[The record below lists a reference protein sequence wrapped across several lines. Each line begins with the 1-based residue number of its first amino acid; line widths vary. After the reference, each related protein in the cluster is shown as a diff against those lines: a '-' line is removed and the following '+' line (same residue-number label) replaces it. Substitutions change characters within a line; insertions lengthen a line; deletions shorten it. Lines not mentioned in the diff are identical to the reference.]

1 MKNIKNS
8 YSSFDPS
15 NIRSVPLSRTIIKRL
30 FFLFAFLILVS
41 TSITYNYLIKKT
53 EVQFYDQLLE
63 YIVQRGKRE
72 SELFCLAKDNLIRLK
87 NEFLF
92 QYETNPKLDFE
103 HWFESHMEK
112 KKDGTIRSLRQYFD
126 GVWTENGSFEQG
138 IGIIMAPGVEA
149 TREIQRR
156 MGIAYDLL
164 LKYGPAWRSRFVNLW
179 FVAPEK
185 VSLTYWPEI
194 PWSLNISAN
203 HNWENESWFS
213 GTKKKNNPLRNLV
226 WTGIYFDSPANHW
239 MISSALPI
247 DINGRQIGIVGTDI
261 KSNDLFN
268 RTLSDSL
275 IASYS
280 IIIGQ
285 DGRIIVHPYKMAE
298 ITSAQDT
305 KFTIASAKDKQ
316 LLSIFNKI
324 ESASTFPT
332 ILDNVENDEFIAVT
346 KIEGPDWYFISIYSK
361 SLFKEKIIKN
371 AYFMVVVGLGSLVT
385 ALFIIYL
392 VVHKNV
398 ALPLGLLT
406 KTVKSF
412 DATTGNQPG
421 LDGSLEKLNSLHPR
435 LDEVGLLV
443 RTFMEMENRLKKNYG
458 DIEKAKKNLEAE
470 VSART
475 LDLVKAKETAETSN
489 QAKREFLANMSH
501 ELRTPLNIILGF
513 SHLMERDPKIT
524 PEQLENLSLIHR
536 SGDHL
541 LELINDVLD
550 MSKIESRQTSFNI
563 ENFDLIYFLKGIAMM
578 FQQRAVEKNILFFFE
593 KSLDLP
599 QYIRTDKR
607 KLRQILFN
615 LLGNAINFTH
625 EGSVVLNVSKKNR
638 SIIPNPLKNGNQ
650 PFHKPDLWIRFKI
663 TDTGIGID
671 KKNINIIFDPFTQ
684 DGPRTDKK
692 TGTGL
697 GLAISQYFVQIVGS
711 NLQVKSRK
719 GKGSSFWFDLP
730 VQVANSG
737 DLPRT
742 ETINRPIGLAPDQPV
757 YRILLVED
765 HKESRM
771 ILTRLLQTIGFE
783 VHTAANGEE
792 GVEIFFKYSPH
803 LILMDIRMPI
813 MDGITATQ
821 KIKAAREGDSTPI
834 IALTAHAFENEH
846 LDILA
851 AGCDDFILK
860 PYDETKLFALLTQY
874 LGVQY
879 IYEEKTIEKSVYI
892 SNETSLESGFQE
904 NLPEPLVAE
913 LKSAAAELN
922 FKRTMAC
929 IEKIRILDNKTAD
942 ALTTMAGR
950 FRFEDILTKI
960 D

>member
-1 MKNIKNS
+1 M
-8 YSSFDPS
+8 
-15 NIRSVPLSRTIIKRL
+15 
-30 FFLFAFLILVS
+30 
-41 TSITYNYLIKKT
+41 
-53 EVQFYDQLLE
+53 
-63 YIVQRGKRE
+63 
-72 SELFCLAKDNLIRLK
+72 
-87 NEFLF
+87 
-92 QYETNPKLDFE
+92 
-103 HWFESHMEK
+103 
-112 KKDGTIRSLRQYFD
+112 
-126 GVWTENGSFEQG
+126 
-138 IGIIMAPGVEA
+138 
-149 TREIQRR
+149 
-156 MGIAYDLL
+156 
-164 LKYGPAWRSRFVNLW
+164 
-179 FVAPEK
+179 
-185 VSLTYWPEI
+185 
-194 PWSLNISAN
+194 
-203 HNWENESWFS
+203 
-213 GTKKKNNPLRNLV
+213 
-226 WTGIYFDSPANHW
+226 
-239 MISSALPI
+239 
-247 DINGRQIGIVGTDI
+247 
-261 KSNDLFN
+261 
-268 RTLSDSL
+268 
-275 IASYS
+275 
-280 IIIGQ
+280 
-285 DGRIIVHPYKMAE
+285 
-298 ITSAQDT
+298 
-305 KFTIASAKDKQ
+305 
-316 LLSIFNKI
+316 
-324 ESASTFPT
+324 
-332 ILDNVENDEFIAVT
+332 
-346 KIEGPDWYFISIYSK
+346 
-361 SLFKEKIIKN
+361 
-371 AYFMVVVGLGSLVT
+371 GSLVT

-458 DIEKAKKNLEAE
+458 EIEKAKKNLEAE